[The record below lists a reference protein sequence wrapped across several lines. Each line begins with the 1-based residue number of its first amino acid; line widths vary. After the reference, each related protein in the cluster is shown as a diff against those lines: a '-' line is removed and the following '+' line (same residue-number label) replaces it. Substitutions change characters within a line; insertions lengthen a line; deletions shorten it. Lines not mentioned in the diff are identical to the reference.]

1 MSARCVPVQDVSYAW
16 RMGKATDTRER
27 MVRSAALL
35 LREEGVRG
43 TSFPKVLEHAEAPR
57 GSLGHHFPGGKREMV
72 ADAVRWSGG
81 LVTRQMDVAL
91 ERGASGAAIVEQVV
105 ALYRD
110 ALVPTDFR
118 AGCPVGAVA
127 QEAFDDQVLRD
138 AVAGTIGDWRTALR
152 SALARDGFESG
163 EAEQLA
169 DLAISS
175 VEGALLLCRVDRTTD
190 ALDRVAV
197 TLARILVR

>member
-1 MSARCVPVQDVSYAW
+1 
-16 RMGKATDTRER
+16 

-43 TSFPKVLEHAEAPR
+43 TSFPKVLEHADAPR

-81 LVTRQMDVAL
+81 FVTRAMDAAQKD
-91 ERGASGAAIVEQVV
+91 GATAAEIVRHVV
-105 ALYRD
+105 AFYRD

-127 QEAFDDQVLRD
+127 QEAFDDAVLREV
-138 AVAGTIGDWRTALR
+138 VAETIGDWRRALR
-152 SALARDGFESG
+152 SALRRDGFDAG
-163 EAEQLA
+163 EAEELA

-175 VEGALLLCRVDRTTD
+175 VEGALMLCRVDRSTT
-190 ALDRVAV
+190 ALDRVADV
-197 TLARILVR
+197 LARQLTR